1 MPRCFSM
8 SIQSEVANLPV
19 FLPFTVPA
27 LESHLKQQQFFG
39 QRGFTRVRVGDD
51 GKRAAAA
58 HLVEDF
64 LGHGFLCKKVS
75 GRFFRRPE
83 GYGCWK
89 TG

>member
-1 MPRCFSM
+1 
-8 SIQSEVANLPV
+8 VANLPV
-19 FLPFTVPA
+19 FLPY
-27 LESHLKQQQFFG
+27 
-39 QRGFTRVRVGDD
+39 

-64 LGHGFLCKKVS
+64 LGHGLSLQKGS

-83 GYGCWK
+83 GYGRWK